1 MNLRNTGRVNFA
13 DYSEAIRRNP
23 NILDIFEFLN
33 KGITETIKDKDED
46 FNKSKDIEAARVL
59 AQVEVQLDR
68 VLGVLS
74 GEKEEESNSSPMNN
88 FKGISFKRASI
99 SLNNTKMNSE

>member
-1 MNLRNTGRVNFA
+1 MDYYIKHTFGLMNLRNTGRVNFA

-33 KGITETIKDKDED
+33 KGITETIKDKED
-46 FNKSKDIEAARVL
+46 DSNKSKDIEAARVL

-68 VLGVLS
+68 VLCVLS
-74 GEKEEESNSSPMNN
+74 GE
-88 FKGISFKRASI
+88 
-99 SLNNTKMNSE
+99 

>member
-33 KGITETIKDKDED
+33 KGITETIKDKDD
-46 FNKSKDIEAARVL
+46 DYKSKDIEAARVL
-59 AQVEVQLDR
+59 SQVEVQLDR
-68 VLGVLS
+68 VLCVLS
-74 GEKEEESNSSPMNN
+74 GE
-88 FKGISFKRASI
+88 
-99 SLNNTKMNSE
+99 